1 MSEGQG
7 EIPLIGEMS
16 AKQTKGSA
24 VFAEEAVSG
33 EEAVAFATGG
43 CCQSDPTTLRQLRLR
58 SLPPP
63 LGKGG
68 LDVCLFHGDSAQKM
82 P

>member
-1 MSEGQG
+1 MRNEELY
-7 EIPLIGEMS
+7 EIPFS
-16 AKQTKGSA
+16 KG
-24 VFAEEAVSG
+24 
-33 EEAVAFATGG
+33 AVAFATGG
-43 CCQSDPTTLRQLRLR
+43 CCKSDPTTLRQLRLR

-68 LDVCLFHGDSAQKM
+68 LDVCLFYGDSAQKM

>member
-1 MSEGQG
+1 
-7 EIPLIGEMS
+7 MS

-43 CCQSDPTTLRQLRLR
+43 CCQSDPTTLRPIRQADLPASLRKGR
-58 SLPPP
+58 
-63 LGKGG
+63 LGC
-68 LDVCLFHGDSAQKM
+68 VSF
-82 P
+82 PR